1 MKRSLICVT
10 TVLALSACSTV
21 NMQGDLD
28 RINGQYGV
36 FTGGDA
42 RLLLSVEDQQRAR
55 EQANALLANTLDMNN
70 AVKVALLNS
79 PDFQRILAMHWAEAS
94 AAAQGGRLS
103 NPVFSFERLASV
115 DELELTRTLSFGLLD
130 VLTYPLRKG
139 VADRNLKL
147 EQLKLA
153 AAVVDQVSMV
163 RKAWVMAVSA
173 RQMAVY
179 SRQVLDNAEIV
190 ADLAKRLQAAGNYSR
205 YEGLREQV
213 FYAQAAADF
222 AVMQNKAS
230 QARENLVR
238 ALGLNNAQVALLK
251 LPERLPDL
259 PKQPVPPG
267 DWSANALQTRLDV
280 QLAKAGFDYAAKA
293 QGVGGV
299 STFTDVEFA
308 ARRKTL
314 FNKTDG
320 TNTSPN
326 GFEIGVR
333 LPLFDWGGLK
343 RSEMKAG
350 TLAAANQMEATLRS
364 AGSSLRSAYSN
375 YQTAYAVAHQYQDEI
390 VPMQKTL
397 VDEAQLRYNGMIVG
411 TFELL
416 AENRNMIASVM
427 KAIEAQSD
435 FWLADGELQAE
446 QAGRPVYGSN

>member
-1 MKRSLICVT
+1 MKRSLICMAT
-10 TVLALSACSTV
+10 ALALSACTTV
-21 NMQGDLD
+21 NMKDDLGQV
-28 RINGQYGV
+28 NGQYSS
-36 FTGGDA
+36 FTAGNA
-42 RLLLSVEDQQRAR
+42 QLFMNAEEQQQAR
-55 EQANALLANTLDMNN
+55 EQAEALLAKPLDMAS

-79 PDFQRILAMHWAEAS
+79 PDFQRVLAMHWAQAS
-94 AAAQGGRLS
+94 AAAQGGRLG
-103 NPVFSFERLASV
+103 NPVFTFERLASV

-139 VADRNLKL
+139 VADRNLRV
-147 EQLKLA
+147 EQLRLA
-153 AAVVDQVSMV
+153 ATVVDQVSMV

-205 YEGLREQV
+205 FEGLREQV
-213 FYAQAAADF
+213 FYAQAAADY

-230 QARENLVR
+230 QARETLVR
-238 ALGLNNAQVALLK
+238 ALGLSNEQTAQLK

-259 PKQPVPPG
+259 PKQPAPPG
-267 DWSANALQTRLDV
+267 NWGADALRTRLDV
-280 QLAKAGFDYAAKA
+280 QLAKAEFDYATQA
-293 QGVGGV
+293 QGVGKL
-299 STFTDVEFA
+299 SSFTDVELGL
-308 ARRKTL
+308 RRKTV
-314 FNKTDG
+314 FNDSNG
-320 TNTSPN
+320 TNTTPT
-326 GFEIGVR
+326 GYELGIR

-350 TLAAANQMEATLRS
+350 TLAAANQMEAALRN

-435 FWLADGELQAE
+435 FWMADGELQAE
-446 QAGRPVYGSN
+446 QVGRPANRGQ

>member
-1 MKRSLICVT
+1 MRKPILGVAVCIS
-10 TVLALSACSTV
+10 LSACSTV
-21 NMQGDLD
+21 NMNHELD
-28 RINGQYGV
+28 TVNGQYEA
-36 FTGGDA
+36 FTAGDA
-42 RLLLSVEDQQRAR
+42 QLHFTAADQSKAT
-55 EQANALLANTLDMNN
+55 EQADALLQKPLDLNS

-79 PDFQRILAMHWAEAS
+79 PAFQKVLAMHWVQAT
-94 AAAQGGRLS
+94 AAAQSGRLA
-103 NPVFSFERLASV
+103 NPMFSFERLASV

-130 VLTYPLRKG
+130 VLTYPLRQSL
-139 VADRNLKL
+139 AARNVKL

-173 RQMAVY
+173 RQMAAY
-179 SRQVLDNAEIV
+179 SKQVLDNAEIV
-190 ADLAKRLQAAGNYSR
+190 ADLARRLQAAGNYSR

-230 QARENLVR
+230 QAREGLVR
-238 ALGLNNAQVALLK
+238 ALGLSNEQVALLK

-259 PKQPVPPG
+259 PKQPLPPG
-267 DWSANALQTRLDV
+267 DWGANALQTRLDV

-293 QGVGGV
+293 QGVGRL
-299 STFTDVEFA
+299 SSFTDVELGL
-308 ARRKTL
+308 RRKTI
-314 FNKTDG
+314 FSDSNG
-320 TNTSPN
+320 TNTTPT
-326 GFEIGVR
+326 GFELGVR

-343 RSEMKAG
+343 RDEMQAG
-350 TLAAANQMEATLRS
+350 TLAAANQMEATLRN

-375 YQTAYAVAHQYQDEI
+375 YQTAFAVAHQYQDEI

-416 AENRNMIASVM
+416 AENRNMIASVL
-427 KAIEAQSD
+427 KTIEAQSD

-446 QAGRPVYGSN
+446 QVGRPVYGSN

>member
-1 MKRSLICVT
+1 MRKSMLCAAVCVS
-10 TVLALSACSTV
+10 LSACSTV
-21 NMQGDLD
+21 NMNHELEAV
-28 RINGQYGV
+28 NGQYKA
-36 FTGGDA
+36 FTAGDA
-42 RLLLSVEDQQRAR
+42 QLRFTAADQRHAA
-55 EQANALLANTLDMNN
+55 EQADALLQKPLDLNS

-79 PDFQRILAMHWAEAS
+79 PEFQRVLAMNWAEAS
-94 AAAQGGRLS
+94 AAAQSGRLA

-139 VADRNLKL
+139 VADRHLKL
-147 EQLKLA
+147 QQLRLA

-173 RQMAVY
+173 RQMAAY

-190 ADLAKRLQAAGNYSR
+190 ADLAGRLQAAGNYSR

-238 ALGLNNAQVALLK
+238 ALGLSNEQVALLK

-259 PKQPVPPG
+259 PKQPLPPG
-267 DWSANALQTRLDV
+267 DWGANALQTRLDV

-293 QGVGGV
+293 QGVGRL
-299 STFTDVEFA
+299 SSFTDVELGL
-308 ARRKTL
+308 RRKTI
-314 FNKTDG
+314 FNDSNG
-320 TNTSPN
+320 TNTTPT
-326 GFEIGVR
+326 GFELGVR

-343 RSEMKAG
+343 RDEMQAG
-350 TLAAANQMEATLRS
+350 TLAAANQMESTLRS

-375 YQTAYAVAHQYQDEI
+375 YQTAFAVAHQYQDEI

-416 AENRNMIASVM
+416 AENRNMIASVL
-427 KAIEAQSD
+427 KTIEAQTE

-446 QAGRPVYGSN
+446 QVGRPAYGSN

>member
-1 MKRSLICVT
+1 MRKPILGVAVCIS
-10 TVLALSACSTV
+10 LSACSTV
-21 NMQGDLD
+21 NMNHELD
-28 RINGQYGV
+28 TVNGQYEA
-36 FTGGDA
+36 FTAGDA
-42 RLLLSVEDQQRAR
+42 QLHFTAADQRKAT
-55 EQANALLANTLDMNN
+55 EQADALLQKPLDMNS

-79 PDFQRILAMHWAEAS
+79 PAFQKVLAMHWAQAT
-94 AAAQGGRLS
+94 AAAQSGRLA
-103 NPVFSFERLASV
+103 NPMFSFERLASV

-130 VLTYPLRKG
+130 VLTYPLRQSLA
-139 VADRNLKL
+139 VRNVKL

-173 RQMAVY
+173 RQMAAY
-179 SRQVLDNAEIV
+179 SRQVLDNTEIV
-190 ADLAKRLQAAGNYSR
+190 ADLARRLQAAGNYSR

-230 QARENLVR
+230 QAREGLVR
-238 ALGLNNAQVALLK
+238 ALGLSNEQVALLK

-259 PKQPVPPG
+259 PKQPLPPG
-267 DWSANALQTRLDV
+267 DWGANALQTRLDV

-293 QGVGGV
+293 QGVGRL
-299 STFTDVEFA
+299 SSFTDVELGL
-308 ARRKTL
+308 RRKTI
-314 FNKTDG
+314 FSDSNG
-320 TNTSPN
+320 TNTTPT
-326 GFEIGVR
+326 GFELGVR

-343 RSEMKAG
+343 RDEMQAG

-375 YQTAYAVAHQYQDEI
+375 YQTAFAVAHQYQDEI

-416 AENRNMIASVM
+416 AENRNMIASVL
-427 KAIEAQSD
+427 KTIEAQTE

-446 QAGRPVYGSN
+446 QVGRPVYGSN

>member
-1 MKRSLICVT
+1 MRKSILGVAVCIS
-10 TVLALSACSTV
+10 LSACSTV
-21 NMQGDLD
+21 NMNHELD
-28 RINGQYGV
+28 AVNGQYKA
-36 FTGGDA
+36 FTAGDA
-42 RLLLSVEDQQRAR
+42 QLHVTAADQRKAT
-55 EQANALLANTLDMNN
+55 EQADALLQKPLGLNS

-79 PDFQRILAMHWAEAS
+79 PAFQKVLAMHWAQAT
-94 AAAQGGRLS
+94 AAAQGGRLA

-130 VLTYPLRKG
+130 VLTYPLRQG
-139 VADRNLKL
+139 LATRNLKL

-153 AAVVDQVSMV
+153 AAVVDQVSEV

-173 RQMAVY
+173 RQMAAY
-179 SRQVLDNAEIV
+179 SKQVLDNAEIV
-190 ADLAKRLQAAGNYSR
+190 ADLAGRLQAAGNYSR

-230 QARENLVR
+230 QAREGLVR
-238 ALGLNNAQVALLK
+238 VLGLNNEQVALLK

-259 PKQPVPPG
+259 PKQPQPPG
-267 DWSANALQTRLDV
+267 DWGANALQTRLDV
-280 QLAKAGFDYAAKA
+280 QLAKAEFDFAAKA
-293 QGVGGV
+293 QGVGKL
-299 STFTDVEFA
+299 SSFTDIELGLQ
-308 ARRKTL
+308 RKTV
-314 FNKTDG
+314 FNDRDG
-320 TNTSPN
+320 TTTPT
-326 GFEIGVR
+326 GFELGIR
-333 LPLFDWGGLK
+333 LPIFDWGGLK
-343 RSEMKAG
+343 RDEMQAG
-350 TLAAANQMEATLRS
+350 TLAAANQMEAALRN
-364 AGSSLRSAYSN
+364 AGSSLRGAYSN
-375 YQTAYAVAHQYQDEI
+375 YQTAFAVAHQYQDEI

-446 QAGRPVYGSN
+446 QVGRPVYGSN